1 MSKETLDI
9 CLHIT
14 GSYENGEPAYDGLT
28 GNFDGQGMSVGV
40 LQWCAGQGSLGN
52 LIAKMVEMSSVEFV
66 DACFDTSV
74 TQMIGMSG
82 SQQKQFVLDNFL
94 PDGMK
99 LSQEAISQWQTLLNT
114 EVSIN
119 AQVDLASSG
128 VLAKAMRYAAQFV
141 PDGDQNIRV
150 IAFFFDVV
158 TQSGSMKNG
167 RGSVVPVEGGS
178 PVSDLSVSQAV
189 SLANTKSKKT
199 ASLWAM
205 IAKNDPLAHLLLHYA
220 YQRAMLSKPEY
231 VWDALS
237 RRGAIACRTGV
248 VHGKLFDFNS
258 VLP

>member
-1 MSKETLDI
+1 MSKEILDT

-66 DACFDTSV
+66 DACFNTPV

-82 SQQKQFVLDNFL
+82 SQQKQFVLNNFL

-99 LSQEAISQWQTLLNT
+99 LSPEAVSQWQTLLNT
-114 EVSIN
+114 DVSIN

-128 VLAKAMRYAAQFV
+128 VLAKAMRYAAQYV
-141 PDGDQNIRV
+141 QDGDQNVRV

-167 RGSVVPVEGGS
+167 RGSVVPYQEGDS
-178 PVSDLSVSQAV
+178 IISDQAV
-189 SLANTKSKKT
+189 ALATTKSKKT
-199 ASLWAM
+199 ATLWAS
-205 IAKNDPLAHLLLHYA
+205 IIQSDPLANLLLHYA
-220 YQRAMLSKPEY
+220 YQRALLSKPEY

-248 VHGKLFDFNS
+248 VHGKLFDFNQ